1 MHRLASVHLHSFSHY
16 WSRLSVTIATATEQ
30 RASFWRLSDSGEKAE
45 TTAQTSPIA
54 FSEDEVRGQNFA
66 PEQRILLLRIP
77 ARERVSYHRQRRPR
91 IRRIRALC

>member
-54 FSEDEVRGQNFA
+54 FNEDEVRGQNF
-66 PEQRILLLRIP
+66 LRDF
-77 ARERVSYHRQRRPR
+77 AATCREMSPLVEFTTK
-91 IRRIRALC
+91 ALGQKY